1 METRITQIISKRR
14 LCTGMFKKCPNYYFS
29 EKIMVSANVLLL
41 RERLNTWCAVFSLCA
56 LSWSRYISM
65 VSFSILPTVEPYNI
79 GFLMESGQ
87 CPFFEM
93 SPFVVAL
100 LHYIFCKNNIAH
112 LEKTIQYFALAKCV
126 PRKLR

>member
-1 METRITQIISKRR
+1 
-14 LCTGMFKKCPNYYFS
+14 
-29 EKIMVSANVLLL
+29 MVSANVLLL

-65 VSFSILPTVEPYNI
+65 VSFSILPRVEPN
-79 GFLMESGQ
+79 GKRAVSL
-87 CPFFEM
+87 FEM